1 MSGFLTRSRDLRPPR
16 EATLPRDQQQWNWQ
30 QAGRPAA
37 LYSARPDGTV
47 QCHLSPRNC
56 VIRPGA
62 VGFCRVRAN
71 RGGEL
76 VTLNYGKSVAM
87 TEETIETEAVYH
99 YAPGARILSMGNIGC
114 MMNCD
119 YCHNWQTSQARYV
132 EDRSVHHYTP
142 EQVVESAVERG
153 IQVISWTY
161 NDPVVWHEFVLD
173 TARLA
178 RRHGLVNL
186 FKSAFYISLEGAKE
200 LCEVIDIFSISL
212 KSMDPTFYK
221 RVTKGQ
227 LQPVLDAT
235 AYVFDRGKHVEVS
248 SLLVT
253 DANDREEDAYRL
265 SRWVLDR
272 LGPDVPVHFVR
283 FHPDY
288 KYTQVERTPVDRLER
303 ARAIALAEG
312 VRYCYLGNVYD
323 HAATNS
329 YCPRCGSL
337 AVERYGLV
345 ASPVGLTADARCRTC
360 DEALPFRLLA
370 RPDNAA
376 LAVVDVDDR
385 DRPVV
390 DHEWRGDVKA
400 VHVEV
405 TSAASATY
413 EVVVRVLGG
422 ASDGREIKRVP
433 VLPGAQYRFI
443 ACKSASDDRGVRVQ
457 LAPDVHANLYE
468 VYDRAHF
475 PTNTILEIEH
485 SSDAV
490 PEAAIRLQGGSRA

>member
-1 MSGFLTRSRDLRPPR
+1 MPK
-16 EATLPRDQQQWNWQ
+16 DQKQWDWQ
-30 QAGRPAA
+30 QDTHPAV
-37 LYSARPDGTV
+37 LYSSRPDGTV

-56 VIRPGA
+56 VIRPGS

-87 TEETIETEAVYH
+87 TEETIETEACYH

-132 EDRSVHHYTP
+132 EDRSVHYYTP
-142 EQVVESAVERG
+142 EQVVESALERG

-178 RRHGLVNL
+178 RQHGLVNL

-200 LCEVIDIFSISL
+200 LCDVIDIFSISL

-235 AYVFDRGKHVEVS
+235 KYVFDRGKHVEVS

-253 DANDREEDAYRL
+253 DANDSEADARKL
-265 SRWVLDR
+265 SRWVLDE
-272 LGPDVPVHFVR
+272 LSPDVPVHFVR

-288 KYTQVERTPVDRLER
+288 KYTQVDRTPVERLER
-303 ARAIALAEG
+303 AREVALAEG
-312 VRYCYLGNVYD
+312 IRYCYLGNVYD
-323 HAATNS
+323 NEATNS
-329 YCPRCGSL
+329 FCPYCGTVV
-337 AVERYGLV
+337 VERYGLI
-345 ASPVGLTADARCRTC
+345 ARPVGLTEESNCRTC
-360 DEALPFRLLA
+360 DRPLAFQLLPKPQTAGLNIVEV
-370 RPDNAA
+370 PDSD
-376 LAVVDVDDR
+376 LSGT
-385 DRPVV
+385 

-400 VHVEV
+400 VHIEV
-405 TSAASATY
+405 SSEAPATH
-413 EVVVRVLGG
+413 EVIVRVLGG
-422 ASDGREIKRVP
+422 ASNGREIKRVP
-433 VLPGAQYRFI
+433 VMPGAQYRFI
-443 ACKSASDDRGVRVQ
+443 ACKSATDDRGVTIQ
-457 LAPDVHANLYE
+457 TPPGVHVSMYE

-475 PTNTILEIEH
+475 PTDTVLQIKH

-490 PEAAIRLQGGSRA
+490 PEAALRLRGAGRA

>member
-1 MSGFLTRSRDLRPPR
+1 MPK
-16 EATLPRDQQQWNWQ
+16 DQQQWSWQ
-30 QAGRPAA
+30 QDTHPAV
-37 LYSARPDGTV
+37 LYSSRPDGTV

-119 YCHNWQTSQARYV
+119 YCHNWQTSQARFV
-132 EDRSVHHYTP
+132 EDQSVHYYTP
-142 EQVVESAVERG
+142 EQVVQSALERG

-178 RRHGLVNL
+178 REHGLVNL

-253 DANDREEDAYRL
+253 DANDTEGDARKL

-288 KYTQVERTPVDRLER
+288 KYTHVDRTPVERLER
-303 ARAIALAEG
+303 AREIALEEG

-323 HAATNS
+323 NEATNS
-329 YCPRCGSL
+329 YCPHCGL
-337 AVERYGLV
+337 LVVERYGLI
-345 ASPVGLTADARCRTC
+345 ASPVGLTG
-360 DEALPFRLLA
+360 EAHCQGCANPLPFRLLA
-370 RPDNAA
+370 APDNTA
-376 LAVVDVDDR
+376 LDILDVDAADLHHIE
-385 DRPVV
+385 
-390 DHEWRGDVKA
+390 HEWRGDVKA
-400 VHVEV
+400 VHVELSSEA
-405 TSAASATY
+405 SAAH
-413 EVVVRVLGG
+413 EVTVRVLGG
-422 ASDGREIKRVP
+422 ASHGREVKRVP
-433 VLPGAQYRFI
+433 ILPGSQYRFI
-443 ACKSASDDRGVRVQ
+443 ACKSASDDRGVSVQ
-457 LAPDVHANLYE
+457 LPPGVHANLYE

-475 PTNTILEIEH
+475 PISTVLEIQH

-490 PEAAIRLQGGSRA
+490 PEAAIRLQETRRA